1 MKSNKQK
8 KCLLGEK
15 RQKKKL
21 DTLSDSMASG
31 LKNGSIQPVDKV
43 KVFSK
48 IVLPLIPDYYRDKA
62 FVCIDCDRH
71 QLWTAKQQKWWY
83 EEANGEIETT
93 AIRCRE
99 CRNKEQQRKEQA
111 SKVHLEGLKN
121 KKT

>member
-83 EEANGEIETT
+83 EEAQERLRQPLLGAENAATKND
-93 AIRCRE
+93 RE
-99 CRNKEQQRKEQA
+99 SNKPAKF
-111 SKVHLEGLKN
+111 
-121 KKT
+121 T